1 MSESIPKQWAEQA
14 RYDLETARAMLESG
28 RYIYVLFCCQ
38 QAVEKALKGV
48 IAQNTGEMPPRIH
61 NLLSLSKRAELTLNA
76 DQLDLFGELSA
87 YYVQSRYPEEMGQFI
102 PNTTHDSASEVLVKT
117 EESVRWLIS
126 LIAL

>member
-1 MSESIPKQWAEQA
+1 MILWFDALRLPYRILSTSEGGTVNS
-14 RYDLETARAMLESG
+14 
-28 RYIYVLFCCQ
+28 
-38 QAVEKALKGV
+38 
-48 IAQNTGEMPPRIH
+48 
-61 NLLSLSKRAELTLNA
+61 RAERTLNA

-102 PNTTHDSASEVLVKT
+102 PNTTNDTASEVLVKT

>member
-61 NLLSLSKRAELTLNA
+61 NLVELAKRANLQASPTQVELMR
-76 DQLDLFGELSA
+76 ELA
-87 YYVQSRYPEEMGQFI
+87 RYYIETRYPDEVMGLAHSI
-102 PNTTHDSASEVLVKT
+102 THDKADHVQRETEKLLKWVL
-117 EESVRWLIS
+117 SMLP
-126 LIAL
+126 